1 VGGGGGAAA
10 AAPETAHV
18 REMRGADLKRVCN
31 LEVVDVD
38 RKIILN

>member
-1 VGGGGGAAA
+1 MEDDGLSGGY
-10 AAPETAHV
+10 TAHV